1 MLVEDAPSSSSR
13 PNLATSDSFQIASS
27 SGPNHQRAPNGPWY
41 DDGNIVVLAENT
53 VFKVYK
59 GILAESCDA
68 FREMF
73 SFPQPDELPAEEL
86 WEGCPLVPLTDSP
99 QEVSVFLKAIFKES
113 TFLRVPAKQ
122 TYPNVLSILRLSNKY
137 GNAELQFK
145 ALEHLSTTLPTTLSE
160 FDAVDATKTLASPR
174 RVDRFRAA
182 DIIAESGET
191 WLLPM
196 ALFRV
201 IQMCTVEKIYMG
213 VTEGE
218 ETVKMSSRNQLACL
232 QAYVKN
238 IKAVREILTFLS
250 PVPLL
255 GARLQRPGKV

>member
-1 MLVEDAPSSSSR
+1 
-13 PNLATSDSFQIASS
+13 
-27 SGPNHQRAPNGPWY
+27 
-41 DDGNIVVLAENT
+41 
-53 VFKVYK
+53 
-59 GILAESCDA
+59 
-68 FREMF
+68 
-73 SFPQPDELPAEEL
+73 
-86 WEGCPLVPLTDSP
+86 
-99 QEVSVFLKAIFKES
+99 
-113 TFLRVPAKQ
+113 VPAKQ

-250 PVPLL
+250 PVPSSVQGCKDRERCNAIRHKFL
-255 GARLQRPGKV
+255 AKVEEKSRENESWSRNPFNVWSHFSKTFNKGVCASCKDMCEEEYEAKRQKYWEDIPKMFGIQKSWHELEEMKKRALKWPRDDD